1 MSLKLHRACKVIG
14 FTQKEMPNGWPQAF
28 SLEHI
33 AKLQFPENASDESI
47 FFRALKA
54 ACTGNSLKHIAT
66 IELREHKL
74 SASVQHH
81 YTEWIRHEL
90 RDNSYEVTVH
100 YVDHRVLAA
109 WLEKQGEE
117 PSVHLTAWIEATTP
131 ETPVL
136 PVVALGASDGVE
148 PDAGQLSATQ
158 ATIPS
163 PAPVAT
169 VIRHYTKTR
178 RNALTPVI
186 ELAQKNCRNP
196 QDTAEVW
203 AALLVLAEG
212 KHAPLLGAT
221 ENGLQYLKGG
231 TAANLTRDALGKRLT
246 R

>member
-1 MSLKLHRACKVIG
+1 MSLKLHRACEIIDL
-14 FTQKEMPNGWPQAF
+14 TQKEMPKVWPRAF
-28 SLEHI
+28 KLEHI

-54 ACTGNSLKHIAT
+54 ACTDESLKHIAA

-74 SASVQHH
+74 STSVQYH
-81 YTEWIRHEL
+81 YTERIRHEL
-90 RDNSYEVTVH
+90 RDNSYKVTVH
-100 YVDHRVLAA
+100 YVDHRDLAA
-109 WLEKQGEE
+109 WLVKQGEE

-131 ETPVL
+131 ETPIL
-136 PVVALGASDGVE
+136 SVVAIGESDGVE
-148 PDAGQLSATQ
+148 PDAGQLAATQ
-158 ATIPS
+158 ATTIS
-163 PAPVAT
+163 TAPVAT
-169 VIRHYTKTR
+169 VIHHSTKIR
-178 RNALTPVI
+178 RNTLTPVI
-186 ELAQKNCRNP
+186 ELAQANCRNP

-231 TAANLTRDALGKRLT
+231 TAANLTRDALGKRLN